1 MIPAV
6 DTLAPSRWSTTAVM
20 TALALTAVLSGTLH
34 AQQLPAEL
42 EAELQGQTVFSDG
55 TLLRHASVDA
65 AQAVEIA
72 SLLGIGRQRIE
83 TFFGEPFPEPFTVT
97 LAPDRDSFS
106 AVLRAEWG
114 VPETACW
121 MVATGVADFMVIL
134 SPRVWEEQACEH
146 DPSDKQ
152 HVQDIVTHE
161 LAHVFHGQR
170 NPTRDFSGA
179 EEIGWYAEG
188 LAVLVADQL
197 NRDRLSDPAQAV
209 ASGAAPTRLA
219 DAWSG
224 EYRYGVSGSIAAYI
238 DHQYGRQ
245 TTLQLLSVTT
255 QAELLSVLDIAE
267 EALLTAWKSWLSES
281 AGG

>member
-6 DTLAPSRWSTTAVM
+6 DTLAPSRWSATAVM

-42 EAELQGQTVFSDG
+42 EAELQGKTVFSDG

-65 AQAVEIA
+65 AQAAEIA

-134 SPRVWEEQACEH
+134 SPRVWEKQACEH

-209 ASGAAPTRLA
+209 ASGAAPTLGLHRRLHRPPVRSSDHAPAAVRNDSGGAALGAGHCRGSSA
-219 DAWSG
+219 DGLEELAERIRGWLT
-224 EYRYGVSGSIAAYI
+224 
-238 DHQYGRQ
+238 RQ
-245 TTLQLLSVTT
+245 
-255 QAELLSVLDIAE
+255 
-267 EALLTAWKSWLSES
+267 
-281 AGG
+281 G